1 MRKMHAGCTRTRA
14 THAAMEPCV
23 NVRLPVSLW
32 ELVKAAATAER
43 RSASAELAAL
53 VERAL
58 RTAVPA
64 KPGADQTAA
73 TAGYYVATTGQSSQT
88 AATLADFRAIT
99 TTSSA
104 SINRRVDRGPA
115 AVAAD
120 AVAALEPRS
129 ADWRAEVAHRLAGLG
144 GQK

>member
-1 MRKMHAGCTRTRA
+1 MHAHPCYTSG
-14 THAAMEPCV
+14 MEPFV

-32 ELVKAAATAER
+32 ELVKAVATAER

-58 RTAVPA
+58 R
-64 KPGADQTAA
+64 AA
-73 TAGYYVATTGQSSQT
+73 SPKSWP
-88 AATLADFRAIT
+88 
-99 TTSSA
+99 A
-104 SINRRVDRGPA
+104 SIKRRVDPEPA
-115 AVAAD
+115 AAVVDD
-120 AVAALEPRS
+120 AGT

>member
-1 MRKMHAGCTRTRA
+1 MVHACHARNARRMHANPCHTSG
-14 THAAMEPCV
+14 MEPFV

-32 ELVKAAATAER
+32 ELVKTAATAER

-64 KPGADQTAA
+64 KPGADQTL
-73 TAGYYVATTGQSSQT
+73 
-88 AATLADFRAIT
+88 ATLADFRAIT

-104 SINRRVDRGPA
+104 SIESR
-115 AVAAD
+115 AAD

-129 ADWRAEVAHRLAGLG
+129 TDWRAG
-144 GQK
+144 

>member
-1 MRKMHAGCTRTRA
+1 
-14 THAAMEPCV
+14 MEPFV

-32 ELVKAAATAER
+32 ELVKAVATAER

-58 RTAVPA
+58 QAPSP
-64 KPGADQTAA
+64 KSWP
-73 TAGYYVATTGQSSQT
+73 
-88 AATLADFRAIT
+88 
-99 TTSSA
+99 A
-104 SINRRVDRGPA
+104 SINRRVDREPA
-115 AVAAD
+115 AVVDEAGT
-120 AVAALEPRS
+120 

>member
-32 ELVKAAATAER
+32 ESVKAAATAER

-64 KPGADQTAA
+64 KPGADLR
-73 TAGYYVATTGQSSQT
+73 AG
-88 AATLADFRAIT
+88 T

-104 SINRRVDRGPA
+104 SIKSR
-115 AVAAD
+115 AAD